1 MGCSS
6 ISAEGF
12 LKLSECQT
20 NISHLN
26 IANARKILAGLK
38 EQTESIFTSH
48 KNVRA
53 LDLSDNSAAHLRA
66 LAAVT
71 GLTSLRM
78 DRCKYLQCHFYNAT
92 EGRGL

>member
-12 LKLSECQT
+12 LKLSECQK

-48 KNVRA
+48 KKVRA

-78 DRCKYLQCHFYNAT
+78 DRCKYLVSIVLNITAV
-92 EGRGL
+92 

>member
-1 MGCSS
+1 M
-6 ISAEGF
+6 
-12 LKLSECQT
+12 KLSECQK

-26 IANARKILAGLK
+26 IANARKLLAGLK
-38 EQTESIFTSH
+38 EQTESIFTCH

-71 GLTSLRM
+71 GLTSLRI
-78 DRCKYLQCHFYNAT
+78 DRCKPQVPST
-92 EGRGL
+92 